1 MSVMLFLLYSGQ
13 EPSEHLKNSY
23 KSSYENNEH
32 YFRINHNSVH
42 LVGYTDTLYENI
54 FLSSVKIV
62 KVSTCLS
69 IYSKYIL
76 IIINHCGYGK

>member
-54 FLSSVKIV
+54 FFIISED
-62 KVSTCLS
+62 
-69 IYSKYIL
+69 SKGVYL
-76 IIINHCGYGK
+76 FINIF

>member
-13 EPSEHLKNSY
+13 EPSEHFKNSY

-54 FLSSVKIV
+54 FFIISED
-62 KVSTCLS
+62 
-69 IYSKYIL
+69 SKGVYL
-76 IIINHCGYGK
+76 FINIF